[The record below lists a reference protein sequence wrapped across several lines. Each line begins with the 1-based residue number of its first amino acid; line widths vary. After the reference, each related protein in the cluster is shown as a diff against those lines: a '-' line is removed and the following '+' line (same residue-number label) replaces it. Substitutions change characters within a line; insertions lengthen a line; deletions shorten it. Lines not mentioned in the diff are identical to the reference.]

1 LCRSLCMSLVCR
13 VTYLLVLL
21 FFLVPATPVTYT
33 LSLHDALPI
42 LVELL
47 VVLVLIGTLVGLA
60 VLGGGFAG
68 PGRELRAEA
77 ERLAGL
83 IGLLAEEAVLDNRE
97 YGLRIEPDQWQVLA
111 YDGRRWTPW
120 ENRPPQRL
128 PHGVEARLELE
139 GRPLRLAGAKGPAAS
154 APQVL
159 ILSSGELSPFRLQ
172 LIERRPDGLQLELAS
187 DGFNLPRV
195 ATLGAVR

>member
-1 LCRSLCMSLVCR
+1 MPRSGQGGF
-13 VTYLLVLL
+13 T
-21 FFLVPATPVTYT
+21 
-33 LSLHDALPI
+33 

-60 VLGGGFAG
+60 VLGGGLAG

>member
-1 LCRSLCMSLVCR
+1 LV
-13 VTYLLVLL
+13 
-21 FFLVPATPVTYT
+21 
-33 LSLHDALPI
+33 
-42 LVELL
+42 
-47 VVLVLIGTLVGLA
+47 
-60 VLGGGFAG
+60 GGFAG

-77 ERLAGL
+77 ARLAGL
-83 IGLLAEEAVLDNRE
+83 RGLLAEEAVLGNRA
-97 YGLRIEPDQWQVLA
+97 YGLRLAPDQRPVLA
-111 YDGRRWTPW
+111 WDGRRRTPW
-120 ENRPPQRL
+120 GTRPPQRL
-128 PHGVEARLELE
+128 PPGVEARLELE

-154 APQVL
+154 APPVL